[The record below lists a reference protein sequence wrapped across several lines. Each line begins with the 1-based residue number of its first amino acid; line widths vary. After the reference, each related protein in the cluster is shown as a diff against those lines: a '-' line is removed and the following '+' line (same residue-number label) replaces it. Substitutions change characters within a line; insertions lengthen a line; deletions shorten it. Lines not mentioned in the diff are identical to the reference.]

1 MTARRSPGAAITG
14 RTRGPT
20 QSTYLR
26 CTPLEAAA
34 GWVHGREPRPPL
46 PHDLPAPRAA
56 LDDVIRPSLLE
67 GPCYVTF
74 SGGRDSSAIL
84 AAATDLA
91 RREGLA
97 LPVPVTRVYPNLPD
111 TDESQWQRM
120 VIDHLGLPEWV
131 RFEFRDGESDL
142 LGDAALA
149 GLRRRGPIWPPALH
163 AHDAVFGRL
172 GQGALLTGEG
182 GDAVLGAR
190 RIAAI
195 TLIRRTRR
203 APRQLLLPALR
214 SVLPRPLLRHAMT
227 RMARSSDQARWL
239 RPEAMAE
246 HVRRVAEDAA
256 AEPLRYSS
264 SVWAI
269 PGWRSFATIRHN
281 HATAAA
287 EHGLRAV
294 DPLLED
300 RFVASLARAGN
311 ILGFGDRTLTMWS
324 LFSDLLPPAVLSR
337 STKAAF
343 NHAHTGERTRDFA
356 RAWDGHGID
365 ETLVDP
371 ERLRQVWLSE
381 EPTMATGTLL
391 HQAWLA
397 SHPGPPVPG
406 AVR

>member
-1 MTARRSPGAAITG
+1 VAT
-14 RTRGPT
+14 
-20 QSTYLR
+20 
-26 CTPLEAAA
+26 
-34 GWVHGREPRPPL
+34 
-46 PHDLPAPRAA
+46 PRAA
-56 LDDVIRPSLLE
+56 LDDVIRPSLVD

-91 RREGLA
+91 RREGLE
-97 LPVPVTRVYPNLPD
+97 LPVPVTRVYPDLPD

-120 VIDHLGLPEWV
+120 VIEHLGLQEWV

-149 GLRRRGPIWPPALH
+149 GLRRRGPVWPPALH

-203 APRQLLLPALR
+203 APRQLLFPALR
-214 SVLPRPLLRHAMT
+214 SVLPRPLLRHSMT

-246 HVRRVAEDAA
+246 HVRRVADDAS
-256 AEPLRYSS
+256 AEPMRYSS

-281 HATAAA
+281 HTAAAA

-311 ILGFGDRTLTMWS
+311 IFGFGDRTRTMWS

-337 STKAAF
+337 PTKAAF
-343 NHAHTGERTRDFA
+343 NHAHTGDRTREFA
-356 RAWDGHGID
+356 RTWDGLGVD
-365 ETLVDP
+365 DTLVDP

-381 EPTMATGTLL
+381 SPTMATGMLL

-397 SHPGPPVPG
+397 SRSGTLRAG
-406 AVR
+406 EGQ

>member
-1 MTARRSPGAAITG
+1 MTVRRAPGTAITG
-14 RTRGPT
+14 RTRGST
-20 QSTYLR
+20 QPTYLR

-46 PHDLPAPRAA
+46 PRDLPTPRAA
-56 LDDVIRPSLLE
+56 LDDVIRPSLVD

-97 LPVPVTRVYPNLPD
+97 LPVPVTRVYPGLPD
-111 TDESQWQRM
+111 TDESQWQRT
-120 VIDHLGLPEWV
+120 VIDHLGLREWV

-142 LGDAALA
+142 LGDAAVA

-214 SVLPRPLLRHAMT
+214 SLLPRPLLRHAMT
-227 RMARSSDQARWL
+227 GMARSSDQARWL

-281 HATAAA
+281 HAIAAA

-337 STKAAF
+337 PTKAAF
-343 NHAHTGERTRDFA
+343 NHAHTGDRTREFA
-356 RAWDGHGID
+356 RTWNGLGVDD
-365 ETLVDP
+365 TLVDP

-397 SHPGPPVPG
+397 AHPGPSTPG
-406 AVR
+406 AGR